1 MRDPY
6 FDMVGVTGSIPVA
19 PTIYSYLS
27 VFCAAIL
34 GSKRTEIVDLERIRP
49 TAQIVWRRLPG
60 PNVKHERCQHRAE
73 THGGGGQDC
82 GEAQPWRAD
91 AEIRGKLLAV

>member
-19 PTIYSYLS
+19 PTIHSYLS

-34 GSKRTEIVDLERIRP
+34 
-49 TAQIVWRRLPG
+49 
-60 PNVKHERCQHRAE
+60 
-73 THGGGGQDC
+73 
-82 GEAQPWRAD
+82 
-91 AEIRGKLLAV
+91 